1 MIYYMLYNM
10 STWYISK
17 YSDLDT
23 RPTIYTHNNL
33 VVLP

>member
-1 MIYYMLYNM
+1 MVYYM
-10 STWYISK
+10 WYTSK

-23 RPTIYTHNNL
+23 HSTIYTHNNL